1 MRSIAIL
8 TANNDTFTNP
18 TLITLFHILKKREVE
33 VLLFGPQQQPSC
45 PENLTN
51 VKEYSSVLR
60 LNLFRNPKYF
70 LKHWSTYLWIFHYL
84 FHKDI
89 KTLLAVDPMGLIAGG
104 RVKRILG
111 KKIHLSYL
119 SFEIFFKD
127 ELKGHYLHLK
137 EKEIFYSKYIDSLLI
152 QDEKRRDLLLNENH
166 ITLNSEKIALIPVSP
181 MKIEILEK
189 IDIRT
194 KLNIPLNKKLVVY
207 SGSVGEWCGTKAII
221 EAFDNGFW
229 SNDYWLVF
237 HTRKP
242 IDSYNVFYEKLLRLD
257 TDTNCPFTLH
267 PHPFNGFEELAGFL
281 TGFDLALAL
290 YYPNNENPY
299 YGKNMLE
306 IGLSSGKFA
315 MYMML
320 GIPTI
325 VTPCDI
331 YNQLIKKFS
340 FGAVLEDISQIGTVM
355 STTGFS
361 KGGALD
367 LYNTSLDPANRLA
380 LYLDQFE

>member
-1 MRSIAIL
+1 
-8 TANNDTFTNP
+8 
-18 TLITLFHILKKREVE
+18 
-33 VLLFGPQQQPSC
+33 LL
-45 PENLTN
+45 
-51 VKEYSSVLR
+51 V
-60 LNLFRNPKYF
+60 
-70 LKHWSTYLWIFHYL
+70 
-84 FHKDI
+84 
-89 KTLLAVDPMGLIAGG
+89 
-104 RVKRILG
+104 
-111 KKIHLSYL
+111 
-119 SFEIFFKD
+119 
-127 ELKGHYLHLK
+127 
-137 EKEIFYSKYIDSLLI
+137 
-152 QDEKRRDLLLNENH
+152 QDEKRRDLLIHENQ

-181 MKIEILEK
+181 MKIDVLEK

-229 SNDYWLVF
+229 NNDYWLVF
-237 HTRKP
+237 HTRNP
-242 IDSYNVFYEKLLRLD
+242 IDSENVFYESLLRLD
-257 TDTNCPFTLH
+257 SDTNCPFTLH
-267 PHPFNGFEELAGFL
+267 PHPFNGFEELAVFL
-281 TGFDLALAL
+281 SGFDLALAL

-331 YNQLIKKFS
+331 YNQLIKKFL
-340 FGAVLEDISQIGTVM
+340 FGAVLEDISQFAVVL

-361 KGGALD
+361 KQGALD
-367 LYNTSLDPANRLA
+367 LYNNSLDPANRLA